1 TKEPFVKPFFKKT
14 PRKFREKRK
23 PRENG
28 GFRRGRGVFFPPLP
42 AGFPKPSLAFRL
54 SQVDEEHFLTE
65 VDASPARFVLR
76 AHQVA
81 LWKSGV

>member
-1 TKEPFVKPFFKKT
+1 LSSPFSKKLQGNFEKSEKPGKT
-14 PRKFREKRK
+14 AVSD
-23 PRENG
+23 G
-28 GFRRGRGVFFPPLP
+28 GGAFFPPLP

-54 SQVDEEHFLTE
+54 SLVDEEHFLTE

>member
-1 TKEPFVKPFFKKT
+1 MAYIAVDFQKILGPIKPMHAVGQPPF
-14 PRKFREKRK
+14 
-23 PRENG
+23 
-28 GFRRGRGVFFPPLP
+28 
-42 AGFPKPSLAFRL
+42 AFRFSL
-54 SQVDEEHFLTE
+54 VDEEHFLTE